1 MDYRLSTINYQ
12 LFSISSTVKG
22 RPDNRSPGLGAARW
36 RRVTTRGTPRPAA
49 VNAVP
54 SHRRADSTAV
64 RGDPLLPR
72 AVHPGHAHPPL
83 LPERIKGTTG
93 AKKGRET

>member
-64 RGDPLLPR
+64 RGDPPLPR
-72 AVHPGHAHPPL
+72 AVNPGHALPPPL
-83 LPERIKGTTG
+83 PQRVRGQPGPETERK
-93 AKKGRET
+93 